1 MLLPFVP
8 PPHPLPESL
17 YLHPTPVTARPPLQ
31 AVFLELAK
39 PAPTIKL
46 LYVTPEQL
54 VKGERLRAALS
65 ALRQRGLLA
74 RVVVDEAH
82 CVSAWGHVR
91 AGGAPVHA
99 CMPAWWLAPWGV

>member
-1 MLLPFVP
+1 M
-8 PPHPLPESL
+8 
-17 YLHPTPVTARPPLQ
+17 TARPPLQ

-91 AGGAPVHA
+91 AGGAPVCMHA
-99 CMPAWWLAPWGV
+99 CLPGGWHPGGSNGARVCMHAWWLALWGV